1 MASTRANSAIDIAA
15 RALTLIGANPI
26 SSFADVSTEALIAN
40 NMYED
45 VAQASLCQTRW
56 RFATNQAVLNQLT
69 NEPTGRFSV
78 AHQLPVDSIMV
89 HAITVSDLLIIYSI
103 YGDKV
108 FSDSS
113 TTDELVADYSF
124 RADETTWPSYF
135 TLAVEYQLAA
145 IFASSI
151 ARDDTLTQVMETKA
165 ERLMAK
171 ARNLDSQ
178 QQTTRKLVTNRFK
191 NERLST

>member
-1 MASTRANSAIDIAA
+1 MSTAANSAIDIAA

-26 SSFADVSTEALIAN
+26 SSFADASTEATIAN

-45 VAQASLCQTRW
+45 VARASLCATRW
-56 RFATNQAVLNQLT
+56 RFATNQAELNALT
-69 NEPTGRFSV
+69 APPTGRFDI
-78 AHQLPVDSIMV
+78 AHQLPNNLLML
-89 HAITVSDLLIIYSI
+89 HALTVNDMLIQYSV

-108 FSDSS
+108 FSN
-113 TTDELVADYSF
+113 TTANDVVVADYTF
-124 RADETTWPSYF
+124 RASEVDWPSYF
-135 TLAVEYQLAA
+135 TLAVQFQLAA

-151 ARDDTLTQVMETKA
+151 ARDDGLTQAMEQKA

-178 QQTTRKLVTNRFK
+178 QQTTRKLVTNRFRT
-191 NERLST
+191 ERLS

>member
-1 MASTRANSAIDIAA
+1 MASTVANSAVDIAA

-26 SSFADVSTEALIAN
+26 TSFDDTSTEATVAN

-45 VAQASLCQTRW
+45 VAQAALCASRW
-56 RFATNQAVLNQLT
+56 RFATNQSVLNLLT
-69 NEPTGRFSV
+69 DAPTGRFDR
-78 AHQLPVDSIMV
+78 AYQLPSDMLML
-89 HAITVSDLLIIYSI
+89 HALTVNDLVVEYTV
-103 YGDKV
+103 YGDKA
-108 FSDSS
+108 FANLSASDQV
-113 TTDELVADYSF
+113 VADFSF
-124 RADETTWPSYF
+124 RANENTWPSYF

-151 ARDDTLTQVMETKA
+151 ARDEALTKMMDDKA
-165 ERLMAK
+165 SMLMAK

-191 NERLST
+191 TERLS

>member
-1 MASTRANSAIDIAA
+1 MASTVANSAVDIAA

-26 SSFADVSTEALIAN
+26 TSFDDTSTEATVAN

-45 VAQASLCQTRW
+45 VAQAALCASRW
-56 RFATNQAVLNQLT
+56 RFATNQSVLNLLT
-69 NEPTGRFSV
+69 DAPTGRFDR
-78 AHQLPVDSIMV
+78 AYQLPLDMLML
-89 HAITVSDLLIIYSI
+89 HAITVNDLVVEYTV
-103 YGDKV
+103 YGDKAYADL
-108 FSDSS
+108 SA
-113 TTDELVADYSF
+113 TDQVVADFSF
-124 RADETTWPSYF
+124 RANENTWPSYF

-151 ARDDTLTQVMETKA
+151 ARDEALTKMMDDKA
-165 ERLMAK
+165 SMLMAK

-191 NERLST
+191 TERLS

>member
-1 MASTRANSAIDIAA
+1 MASTVANSAVDIAA

-26 SSFADVSTEALIAN
+26 TSFDDTSTEATVAN

-45 VAQASLCQTRW
+45 VAQAALCASRW
-56 RFATNQAVLNQLT
+56 RFATNQSVLNLLT
-69 NEPTGRFSV
+69 DAPTGRFDR
-78 AHQLPVDSIMV
+78 AYQLPSDMLML
-89 HAITVSDLLIIYSI
+89 HALTVNDLVVEYTV
-103 YGDKV
+103 YGDKAYANL
-108 FSDSS
+108 SA
-113 TTDELVADYSF
+113 TDQVVADFSF
-124 RADETTWPSYF
+124 RADENTWPSYF

-151 ARDDTLTQVMETKA
+151 ARDEALTKMMDDKA
-165 ERLMAK
+165 SMLMAK

-191 NERLST
+191 TERLS

>member
-1 MASTRANSAIDIAA
+1 MASTVANSAVDIAA

-26 SSFADVSTEALIAN
+26 TSFDDTSTEATVAN

-45 VAQASLCQTRW
+45 VAQAALCASRW
-56 RFATNQAVLNQLT
+56 RFATNQSVLNLLT
-69 NEPTGRFSV
+69 NAPTGRFDR
-78 AHQLPVDSIMV
+78 AYQLPSDMLML
-89 HAITVSDLLIIYSI
+89 HALTVNDLVVEYTV
-103 YGDKV
+103 YGDKA
-108 FSDSS
+108 FANLSA
-113 TTDELVADYSF
+113 TDQVVADFSF
-124 RADETTWPSYF
+124 RADENTWPSYF

-151 ARDDTLTQVMETKA
+151 ARDEALTKMMDDKA
-165 ERLMAK
+165 SMLMAK

-191 NERLST
+191 TERLS

>member
-1 MASTRANSAIDIAA
+1 MASTVANSAVDIAA

-26 SSFADVSTEALIAN
+26 TSFDDTSTEATVAN

-45 VAQASLCQTRW
+45 VAQAALCASRW
-56 RFATNQAVLNQLT
+56 RFATNQSVLNLLT
-69 NEPTGRFSV
+69 NAPTGRFDR
-78 AHQLPVDSIMV
+78 AYQLPSDMLML
-89 HAITVSDLLIIYSI
+89 HALTVNDLVVEYTV
-103 YGDKV
+103 YGDKA
-108 FSDSS
+108 FANLSA
-113 TTDELVADYSF
+113 TDQVVADFSF
-124 RADETTWPSYF
+124 RANENTWPSYF

-151 ARDDTLTQVMETKA
+151 ARDEALTKMMDDKA
-165 ERLMAK
+165 SMLMAK

-191 NERLST
+191 TERLS

>member
-1 MASTRANSAIDIAA
+1 MASTVANSAVDIAA

-26 SSFADVSTEALIAN
+26 TSFDDTSTEATVAN

-45 VAQASLCQTRW
+45 VAQAALCASRW
-56 RFATNQAVLNQLT
+56 RFATNQSVLNLLT
-69 NEPTGRFSV
+69 DAPTGRFDR
-78 AHQLPVDSIMV
+78 AYQLPSDMLML
-89 HAITVSDLLIIYSI
+89 HALTVNDLVVEYTV
-103 YGDKV
+103 YGDKAYADL
-108 FSDSS
+108 SA
-113 TTDELVADYSF
+113 TDQVVADFSF
-124 RADETTWPSYF
+124 RANENTWPSYF

-151 ARDDTLTQVMETKA
+151 ARDEALTKMMDDKA
-165 ERLMAK
+165 SMLMAK

-191 NERLST
+191 TERLS

>member
-1 MASTRANSAIDIAA
+1 MSQAANSAVDISA

-26 SSFADVSTEALIAN
+26 SSFSETSTEAQIAN

-56 RFATNQAVLNQLT
+56 RFATNQSVLNQLS
-69 NEPTGRFSV
+69 NVPTGRFDV
-78 AHQLPVDSIMV
+78 AHQLPTDTLMV
-89 HAITVSDLLIIYSI
+89 HAITVSDNLIQYSI

-108 FSDSS
+108 FSNSS
-113 TTDELVADYSF
+113 TSDQLVADFTF
-124 RADETTWPSYF
+124 RAQEIEWPSYF

-145 IFASSI
+145 IFATSI
-151 ARDDTLTQVMETKA
+151 ARDDGLANAMEQKA

-171 ARNLDSQ
+171 ARTLDSQ

-191 NERLST
+191 TERLS